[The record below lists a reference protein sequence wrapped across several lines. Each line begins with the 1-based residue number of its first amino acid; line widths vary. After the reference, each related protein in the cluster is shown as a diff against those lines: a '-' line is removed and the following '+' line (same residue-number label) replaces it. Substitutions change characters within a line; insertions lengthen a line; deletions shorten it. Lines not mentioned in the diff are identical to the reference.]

1 MYENART
8 KLHTAANAAR
18 NATLRA
24 QVALGSAIALSPV
37 AAFAQ
42 TGPDTG
48 DIESKMTEY
57 GAAAVALVIAFA
69 VVLWGMRAAGLL
81 KPRG

>member
-1 MYENART
+1 MFQNART
-8 KLHTAANAAR
+8 KLQNAS
-18 NATLRA
+18 LRA
-24 QVALGSAIALSPV
+24 QVAVGSAIALSPLS
-37 AAFAQ
+37 AFAQ